1 MSKLSKV
8 ADINVKWVPYV
19 MHGQKEA
26 DENVIQ
32 YCIQK
37 NEKDKYVKY
46 LNCFLA
52 EE

>member
-8 ADINVKWVPYV
+8 ADINVKFVQYV
-19 MHGQKEA
+19 MHEQKEA
-26 DENVIQ
+26 DENVVQ

-37 NEKDKYVKY
+37 NQKDKYVKY

-52 EE
+52 ED